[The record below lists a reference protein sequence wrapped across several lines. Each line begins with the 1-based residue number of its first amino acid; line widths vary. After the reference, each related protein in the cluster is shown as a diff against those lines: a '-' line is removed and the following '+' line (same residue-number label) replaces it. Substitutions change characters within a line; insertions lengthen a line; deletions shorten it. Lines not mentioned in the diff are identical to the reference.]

1 MPRLAMLVIAA
12 ALCALPA
19 ATAGGAQPSS
29 PGASA
34 AAKKC
39 GNHKRHHKG
48 RKHRR
53 CKRGQ
58 NGVAGGGGGGGSG
71 SGGAASCANTASS
84 PGRVAA
90 FENDNPYT
98 ISLSRASVGCGT
110 VILEQN
116 TIQAMDPH
124 NLVLQKEGDPGP
136 SYSYDEL
143 GPGTYARQTLNL
155 SRGNWVLYCSLSNH
169 RALGMEVTLV
179 VN

>member
-19 ATAGGAQPSS
+19 AATAGGAQTSS

-39 GNHKRHHKG
+39 GKHKRHHKG

-58 NGVAGGGGGGGSG
+58 NGVAGGGGAPG

-84 PGRVAA
+84 PGRAAA
-90 FENDNPYT
+90 FESEYT